1 METEELFTQIQDKL
15 EGKYYD
21 KKTFRLIKKI
31 IETIKYY
38 ILYHLHP

>member
-1 METEELFTQIQDKL
+1 METEDLFAQIQDKL

-31 IETIKYY
+31 YGEINEPKKKENS
-38 ILYHLHP
+38 